1 MNKFNEITKNV
12 INIYDGIPHSNTKCQ
27 NIKEDWTKYCF
38 YNENKENIKH
48 KEFLYYKGS
57 QKCNELFNDYYKC
70 YVKDKT
76 ERK

>member
-12 INIYDGIPHSNTKCQ
+12 INIYDGIPHSNIKCQ

-48 KEFLYYKGS
+48 KEFLYYIK
-57 QKCNELFNDYYKC
+57 E
-70 YVKDKT
+70 VKSVMNYLT
-76 ERK
+76 IIINVM